1 MECLHPIRK
10 FGIGISRPQKFPKS
24 CIVIVLK
31 IFGSDSPGGPRL
43 SKTRSTDQL
52 NMDSA
57 VSSFQPTLSSSDW
70 NWDKESIAC
79 TGACQ
84 VHPMQIMTK
93 NLAIYLVPLIQ
104 GLKAVIFMHGDVATS
119 ADEFQLLRQTAEIS
133 WNVDMEAH
141 EIMNLI

>member
-1 MECLHPIRK
+1 
-10 FGIGISRPQKFPKS
+10 
-24 CIVIVLK
+24 
-31 IFGSDSPGGPRL
+31 
-43 SKTRSTDQL
+43 
-52 NMDSA
+52 
-57 VSSFQPTLSSSDW
+57 
-70 NWDKESIAC
+70 
-79 TGACQ
+79 
-84 VHPMQIMTK
+84 MQIMTK